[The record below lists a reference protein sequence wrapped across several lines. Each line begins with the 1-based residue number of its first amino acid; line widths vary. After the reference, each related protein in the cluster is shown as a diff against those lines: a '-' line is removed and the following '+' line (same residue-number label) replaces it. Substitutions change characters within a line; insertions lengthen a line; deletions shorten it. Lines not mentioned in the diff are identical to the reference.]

1 MGDTLVGKLLNVA
14 RLKVQMQGEF
24 SRDMI
29 PSIVEDVIDEFMREG
44 LISDDENLEGLK
56 IEVAKRLEQEN
67 F

>member
-14 RLKVQMQGEF
+14 RLKVQMQGQF

-29 PSIVEDVIDEFMREG
+29 FSIVEDVIDEFMREG
-44 LISDDENLEGLK
+44 LIGDDENLEGLK
-56 IEVAKRLEQEN
+56 IEVAGRLEQEN

>member
-1 MGDTLVGKLLNVA
+1 MGDTLVAKLLNVA

-24 SRDMI
+24 SRDII

-44 LISDDENLEGLK
+44 LIGDDADLEGLK
-56 IEVAKRLEQEN
+56 IEVSKRLEEEN

>member
-14 RLKVQMQGEF
+14 RIKVQMQGEF

-44 LISDDENLEGLK
+44 LIGDDENLEGLK
-56 IEVAKRLEQEN
+56 IEVSKRLEEEN